1 MQSQMIS
8 IDQTHAARS
17 RLIKNKRTIVLRNV
31 LLWYMSVDPI
41 EAHCEPIPPKI
52 YAVLLF
58 GAITLGT
65 RGVCRETAEAEA
77 AKFDMGIYVHVPV
90 TKLTTRR
97 LSF

>member
-1 MQSQMIS
+1 M
-8 IDQTHAARS
+8 
-17 RLIKNKRTIVLRNV
+17 RNV